1 MNDNI
6 ISLGKFKKQKSVKS
20 TLEKSEKAVDEM
32 KLILQILELTI
43 TGLSHFTKYVVVTE
57 CISVLESNKTLLEIH
72 LKKYTKAM
80 DKIKEDTKNGKL
92 EETSKEDTE

>member
-1 MNDNI
+1 MTNLID
-6 ISLGKFKKQKSVKS
+6 LDKFKKRKNVKS
-20 TLEKSEKAVDEM
+20 TLDKSEKAVDEM

-57 CISVLESNKTLLEIH
+57 CISVLESNKILLEIH

-80 DKIKEDTKNGKL
+80 DKIKEDIKNGKL
-92 EETSKEDTE
+92 EETIKEDT

>member
-1 MNDNI
+1 MTNLID
-6 ISLGKFKKQKSVKS
+6 LDKFKKRKNVKS
-20 TLEKSEKAVDEM
+20 TLDKSEKAVDEM

-57 CISVLESNKTLLEIH
+57 CISVLESNKILLEIH

-80 DKIKEDTKNGKL
+80 DKIKEDIKNGKL
-92 EETSKEDTE
+92 EETGKEDT